1 MTQEAFLRELEEA
14 LEIGANSLDEAKAL
28 QDVESWDSMS
38 ALIFMGL
45 ADEKLQVAVTG
56 RQMAECKTVGD
67 LIALLGDAIKN

>member
-45 ADEKLQVAVTG
+45 ADGGARCR
-56 RQMAECKTVGD
+56 RQPPPRRHGPAAGSRHGPSD
-67 LIALLGDAIKN
+67 G